1 MRKFWGWFL
10 LILFGG
16 GFWGGILLGYSVGTE
31 LAYLAFAGFGLYLI
45 LSGKRKAQKAA
56 AANASSEASPEADRA
71 GQQNPQAAPQKIYV
85 KCPACEAAA
94 WFSPGQPAV
103 CEYCGTPVAQTPG
116 KRKTRDQSDKKESG
130 VTKTEEEN

>member
-31 LAYLAFAGFGLYLI
+31 LAYLAFAAFGLYLV

-56 AANASSEASPEADRA
+56 AAKASSAASPEADRDR
-71 GQQNPQAAPQKIYV
+71 QQNPQAAPQKIYV
-85 KCPACEAAA
+85 KCPACGAAA

-103 CEYCGTPVAQTPG
+103 CEYCGTPMTDNP
-116 KRKTRDQSDKKESG
+116 E
-130 VTKTEEEN
+130 TKGYS